1 MIKFLHGADLHL
13 DFPFRALPPEQAAL
27 RRREQLGLLRD
38 LVDLANDTA
47 CDLVLLS
54 GDLLDS
60 EAARPDTADALRRSL
75 AACRAPVFIAPGNH
89 DYFAPGS
96 PYAAA
101 GWPENVHIFTRETPE
116 AVTLEAL
123 GVRVWG
129 AAFTS
134 PVAPA
139 PAPFQ
144 VPNDG
149 LWDVMVLHGDLSSG
163 PYRSLPLDWIAATGL
178 DYLALGHIHKAS
190 GLLHAGKTAYAF
202 PGCPM
207 GRGFDETGPKGVYI
221 GTLSQEGCHL
231 DFHPLPGRRYEILTV
246 EAGDDPLSAILT
258 ALPEDSAEHI
268 YRIRLTGPSDPVDP
282 AALEAA
288 LRERTF
294 AVTLRDETTPRRDL
308 WAACGDDSL
317 KGLFLSALKD
327 RRDEDPNLCDL
338 AARLGTAALE
348 GWEVLP

>member
-1 MIKFLHGADLHL
+1 MIKFLHSADLHL
-13 DFPFRALPPEQAAL
+13 DSPFRCLPPEQAAL

-38 LVDLANDTA
+38 LVDLANDTS

-75 AACRAPVFIAPGNH
+75 AVCRAPVFIAPGNH

-101 GWPENVHIFTRETPE
+101 GWPDNVHIFTRETPE
-116 AVTLEAL
+116 AVTLPDL

-129 AAFTS
+129 AAFTA
-134 PVAPA
+134 PEAPA

-144 VPNDG
+144 APDDG
-149 LWDVMVLHGDLSSG
+149 LLHVMVLHGDTGNG
-163 PYRSLPLDWIAATGL
+163 PYRLLTPDWIVGTGL
-178 DYLALGHIHKAS
+178 DYLALGHIHSAS
-190 GLLHAGKTAYAF
+190 GLLRTGKTAYAF

-221 GTLSQEGCHL
+221 GTLSEEGCRL

-246 EAGDDPLSAILT
+246 EAGDDPTVSVLA
-258 ALPEDSAEHI
+258 ALPEGSEQNI
-268 YRIRLTGPSDPVDP
+268 YRIRLTGPSDPIDP
-282 AALEAA
+282 AALEDA

-294 AVTLRDETTPRRDL
+294 AAAVRDETTPRRDL
-308 WAACGDDSL
+308 WAEAGDDSL
-317 KGLFLSALKD
+317 KGLFLSALAQ
-327 RRDEDPNLCDL
+327 RRDEDPAMSEL

>member
-13 DFPFRALPPEQAAL
+13 DSPFRALPPEQAAL

-38 LVDLANDTA
+38 LVDLANDTG

-60 EAARPDTADALRRSL
+60 EAARPDTAEALRRAL
-75 AACRAPVFIAPGNH
+75 AVCRAPVFIAPGNH

-101 GWPENVHIFTRETPE
+101 GWPDNVHIFTREAMESVELPD
-116 AVTLEAL
+116 L

-129 AAFTS
+129 AAFTGPEAS
-134 PVAPA
+134 A

-144 VPNDG
+144 VPGDG
-149 LWDVMVLHGDLSSG
+149 LLHIMVLHGDLSAG
-163 PYRSLPLDWIAATGL
+163 PYRPLTPEWIAGTNL
-178 DYLALGHIHKAS
+178 DYLALGHVHSAT
-190 GLLHAGKTAYAF
+190 GLLRAGKTAYAF

-221 GTLSQEGCHL
+221 GTLSDGTCRL
-231 DFHPLPGRRYEILTV
+231 DFHPLPGRRYEILAV
-246 EAGDDPLSAILT
+246 EAGDDPLAAVLA
-258 ALPEDSAEHI
+258 ALPEDSEQNI

-294 AVTLRDETTPRRDL
+294 AAAVRDETAPRRDL
-308 WAACGDDSL
+308 WAECGDDSL
-317 KGLFLSALKD
+317 KGLFLSALKA
-327 RRDEDPNLCDL
+327 RRDEDPELCDL
-338 AARLGTAALE
+338 AARLGAAALE

>member
-13 DFPFRALPPEQAAL
+13 DSPFRSLPPEQAAL

-38 LVDLANDTA
+38 LGDLANDAA

-60 EAARPDTADALRRSL
+60 EAARPDTAEALRRAL

-101 GWPENVHIFTRETPE
+101 GWPDNVHIFTRETPE
-116 AVTLEAL
+116 SVTLQDL

-129 AAFTS
+129 AAFTG
-134 PVAPA
+134 PEAPA
-139 PAPFQ
+139 PGPFQ
-144 VPNDG
+144 TPDDG
-149 LWDVMVLHGDLSSG
+149 LLDVMVLHGDTGNG
-163 PYRSLPLDWIAATGL
+163 PYRPLTTEWIAGTNL
-178 DYLALGHIHKAS
+178 DYLALGHIHSAS
-190 GLLHAGKTAYAF
+190 GLLRAGKTAYAF

-207 GRGFDETGPKGVYI
+207 GRGFDETGPKGVYM
-221 GTLSQEGCHL
+221 GTLSEEGCRL

-246 EAGDDPLSAILT
+246 EAGDDPRAAILA
-258 ALPEDSAEHI
+258 ALPEGSEENI

-282 AALEAA
+282 AALEEA
-288 LRERTF
+288 LREHTF

-308 WAACGDDSL
+308 WAEAGEDSL
-317 KGLFLSALKD
+317 KGLFLAALAA
-327 RRDEDPNLCDL
+327 RRTEDPARCDL
-338 AARLGTAALE
+338 AARLGVAALE
-348 GWEVLP
+348 GWEDLP

>member
-13 DFPFRALPPEQAAL
+13 DSPFRALPPEQAAL

-38 LVDLANDTA
+38 LVDLANDTG

-60 EAARPDTADALRRSL
+60 EAARPDTADALRRTL
-75 AACRAPVFIAPGNH
+75 AACRIPVFIAPGNH

-116 AVTLEAL
+116 FVALPEL

-134 PVAPA
+134 PEAPA

-144 VPNDG
+144 VPGDNLLD
-149 LWDVMVLHGDLSSG
+149 LMVLHGDTADG
-163 PYRSLPLDWIAATGL
+163 PYRPLSPEWIAATDL
-178 DYLALGHIHKAS
+178 DYLALGHIHSAS
-190 GLLHAGKTAYAF
+190 GLLHAGKTAYAW

-207 GRGFDETGPKGVYI
+207 GRGFDETGPKGVYL
-221 GTLSQEGCHL
+221 GTLTNEGCHL
-231 DFHPLPGRRYEILTV
+231 DFYVLPGRRYEILTV
-246 EAGDDPLSAILT
+246 EAGDDPLAAILA
-258 ALPEDSAEHI
+258 ALPEDSEQNI

-282 AALEAA
+282 AALEKA
-288 LRERTF
+288 LSERTF
-294 AVTLRDETTPRRDL
+294 AAALRDETTPRRNL

-317 KGLFLSALKD
+317 KGLFLSVLKA
-327 RRDEDPNLCDL
+327 RRDEDPDLCDL